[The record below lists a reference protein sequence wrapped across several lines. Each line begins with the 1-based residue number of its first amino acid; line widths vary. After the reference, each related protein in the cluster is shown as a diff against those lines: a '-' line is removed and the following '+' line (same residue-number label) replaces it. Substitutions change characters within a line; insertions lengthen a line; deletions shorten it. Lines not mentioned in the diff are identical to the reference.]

1 MLLDAKMIPNQTDNE
16 WTGPEV
22 FMERTRVRT
31 GTEGIVHGSDSVEQ
45 KPLHCR

>member
-1 MLLDAKMIPNQTDNE
+1 MIPNQTDNE